1 MQKIYAACACIQ
13 STSEKRTQR
22 KCLDRTLL
30 PLRPLSPLSPF
41 SPCSPGGP
49 GIPTSPWVSH
59 VSNMLVK
66 KKKISLQDL
75 ILNELQKH

>member
-1 MQKIYAACACIQ
+1 MQKIYVALCVH
-13 STSEKRTQR
+13 STHIRRRTQR

-59 VSNMLVK
+59 VSNMLITKILVVK
-66 KKKISLQDL
+66 F
-75 ILNELQKH
+75 